1 MLPVESLDDGVLYEP
16 VFNGTDILIKLN
28 QGHDFYQ
35 KYYLRCIGNPIAM
48 EAMDTL
54 LWCFARAEVQSTAE
68 IRTQFAE
75 MREFVSTLLRKIA
88 EEKKFV
94 ELDDSADEDLD
105 E

>member
-1 MLPVESLDDGVLYEP
+1 
-16 VFNGTDILIKLN
+16 
-28 QGHDFYQ
+28 
-35 KYYLRCIGNPIAM
+35 
-48 EAMDTL
+48 
-54 LWCFARAEVQSTAE
+54 
-68 IRTQFAE
+68 